1 MSQLA
6 IKPVN
11 RATKLHGYDVIA
23 QALADQWVDHLFALM
38 GEDTAPV
45 ISAMVNTQGIRHIPT
60 RHESGAV
67 LMAMGYAR
75 VTDRVGVALVS
86 RGPGLTNA
94 LTAIRAAQYDHS
106 PLLVIT
112 GDRAV
117 AADKDGHVITH
128 MKDIVHDDVI
138 GTTGAESWRLTEIA
152 DAPRLIADAYARA
165 AQGVPVVLNL
175 PVDVIHTPVE
185 DAPEPVM
192 RKEPP
197 LVISNGRA
205 PDAAPS
211 VDKVQIAEIVELI
224 RSAKKPL
231 IVAGRGAWHSG
242 AETTLLELAERI
254 GAPTATA
261 LLGKGMF
268 DESPLHLGIV
278 GGFATQRAVEWATT
292 SDVVLTFGASLNLFT
307 TQDGLL
313 FKQAKVV
320 RVELK
325 ATPPPTPL
333 LDVHTTVHG
342 DAKAVAEAL
351 LEELGPEV
359 GATRLAELRRTLPA
373 WKPED
378 EIVDQTTADAV
389 HGELLA
395 VRINRLLPKEKTLVI
410 DGGRFCGYSNRTFTV
425 QDPLDFMFTVW
436 FGSMGLGMG
445 SAVGAAF
452 AERNPLTV
460 LVVGDAGFMMAL
472 SELETAVRFKLPL
485 VVIVFNDGGFGSE
498 VAILDRQGVPFNV
511 AQFPT
516 PDLDEVARGLGADG
530 APIRSWEDVD
540 KIDWTFA
547 GLERPFV
554 IDCRIN
560 PLATETPKFF
570 DGAGH

>member
-11 RATKLHGYDVIA
+11 RATQLHGYDVIA
-23 QALADQWVDHLFALM
+23 QAFADQGVDRLFALM
-38 GEDTAPV
+38 GEDTAPI
-45 ISAMVNTQGIRHIPT
+45 ISAMVNTQGILHIPT

-67 LMAMGYAR
+67 LMAVGYAR
-75 VTDRVGVALVS
+75 VTDRVGVALIS
-86 RGPGLTNA
+86 RGPGLTNG

-117 AADKDGHVITH
+117 APDKDGHVITH

-138 GTTGAESWRLTEIA
+138 ATTGAESWRLTDIA
-152 DAPRLIADAYARA
+152 DAPRLIAGAYGRA
-165 AQGVPVVLNL
+165 VQGVPVVLNL

-185 DAPEPVM
+185 EAPESQA
-192 RKEPP
+192 RSEPP
-197 LVISNGRA
+197 FVISNGRRG
-205 PDAAPS
+205 DAVPP
-211 VDKVQIAEIVELI
+211 VDPAQIGEIAELI
-224 RSAKKPL
+224 RGAKKPM
-231 IVAGRGAWHSG
+231 IVAGRGAWHAG
-242 AETTLLELAERI
+242 AEAVLLQLAERI

-261 LLGKGMF
+261 LLGKGLF

-278 GGFATQRAVEWATT
+278 GGFATQRAIDWATT
-292 SDVVLTFGASLNLFT
+292 ADVVLTFGASLNLFT
-307 TQDGLL
+307 TQDGFL
-313 FKQAKVV
+313 FQQAKVV
-320 RVELK
+320 RVELA

-333 LDVHTTVHG
+333 LEIHMTVHG

-351 LEELGPEV
+351 LEALEPELG
-359 GATRLAELRRTLPA
+359 AARLAELRETLPG

-378 EIVDQTTADAV
+378 EIVDQSTADTV

-395 VRINRLLPKEKTLVI
+395 VRINRLLPKERTIVI
-410 DGGRFCGYSNRTFTV
+410 DGGRFCGYSCRTFTV
-425 QDPLDFMFTVW
+425 EDPLDFMFTVW

-452 AERNPLTV
+452 AERNPVTV
-460 LVVGDAGFMMAL
+460 LVIGDGGFMMTL
-472 SELETAVRFKLPL
+472 NELETAVRFRLPL

-516 PDLDEVARGLGADG
+516 PDLDEIARGMGADG
-530 APIRSWEDVD
+530 ARIRSWEDVE
-540 KIDWTFA
+540 KIDWSFA
-547 GLERPFV
+547 NLERPLV

-560 PLATETPKFF
+560 PLATEMPKFF
-570 DGAGH
+570 DENGH